1 MISSMRGSAAGR
13 LPICASAR
21 VWPPHRPLWRHGFP
35 SLPRLR
41 PARWTGLRTPVAG
54 RHYCSDQWRNYGLS
68 SVSFSDRLPCRAWF
82 SSAIRCSCRRVI
94 SVSAA
99 TVSINARTAARCAA
113 GMVERSM
120 DGVADMPDF
129 YQKSP
134 VKTRK
139 INQMIHSAAAGG
151 RVSSALTLRHLR
163 RENSPPDCFLIL
175 LSRQTAPRTA
185 PDSAS
190 RRRSGSSARQRSFL
204 QGACRPSPA
213 HSSGKQSP
221 GLFPD
226 PPHHPRTGSSAC
238 QPVVSVR
245 LSRSDGVMECLLD
258 VHQR

>member
-1 MISSMRGSAAGR
+1 MCAGAGFHADQARRLALKEFQHLAAPKLAAQNGAALGVNTVQLENR
-13 LPICASAR
+13 FRQVDPDRDNL
-21 VWPPHRPLWRHGFP
+21 VHGWLP
-35 SLPRLR
+35 SLVRV
-41 PARWTGLRTPVAG
+41 TTPNMAHCDAG
-54 RHYCSDQWRNYGLS
+54 SGSHPLHQWRNNGLS

-163 RENSPPDCFLIL
+163 RENSPPDCFLIRL
-175 LSRQTAPRTA
+175 VLWISMAPGVE
-185 PDSAS
+185 
-190 RRRSGSSARQRSFL
+190 GSH
-204 QGACRPSPA
+204 C
-213 HSSGKQSP
+213 
-221 GLFPD
+221 
-226 PPHHPRTGSSAC
+226 PPRHLWRAVAAVGSCPPWS
-238 QPVVSVR
+238 
-245 LSRSDGVMECLLD
+245 
-258 VHQR
+258 